1 MSVSPHSG
9 SKSSSLSVWAWA
21 VYDFSNTIFAVS
33 ILTVYFPLWVSEEV
47 SGSGAWIVNSASA
60 FAALLVLLTAPV
72 LGSIADLRQ
81 RRIPY
86 LIVFTLVSVAL
97 TAALGFSG
105 GVVIG
110 VALFIAAD
118 LAYQSALVFYNAL
131 LPGVAKGRGAG
142 KVSGYGTAV
151 GYFGSIFALLTL
163 GAIVAQSDAIRGF
176 LGVFGA
182 WLDAGGATS
191 NAFLPTAILYLVFSL
206 PAFFLVPDPKLREP
220 RPVSITGTYREV
232 ISTVRNIRRYAGMGT
247 FMLATLLYTD
257 AANTAVT
264 NTALYANEVFG
275 MGSSEVTTLL
285 LFSTVFAIVGS
296 FAFGFAADRFGPK
309 RSLMAVLVLWLA
321 AILMTTFAVA
331 PWMLYLAGP
340 IVGIALGAT
349 WTVSRPMLI
358 ALSPPEKLGEF
369 FGIFTFAGKVSAVA
383 GPAITAAILLAL
395 GDLGPLA
402 YRISIGT
409 LAVFML
415 VAIFFMARVPD
426 VRPDPNIE
434 GFADDIIA
442 TGESPETT
450 GKRG

>member
-1 MSVSPHSG
+1 
-9 SKSSSLSVWAWA
+9 VWAWA
-21 VYDFSNTIFAVS
+21 IYDFSNTIFAVS
-33 ILTVYFPLWVSEEV
+33 ILTVYFPLWISEEV
-47 SGSGAWIVNSASA
+47 AGSGAWIVNSAAA
-60 FAALLVLLTAPV
+60 FAALLVLLTAPM
-72 LGSIADLRQ
+72 LGSIADFRQ
-81 RRIPY
+81 KRIPY
-86 LIVFTLVSVAL
+86 LIVFTLISVVL
-97 TAALGFSG
+97 TAALGVSG

-131 LPGVAKGRGAG
+131 LPSVARGRGAG

-163 GAIVAQSDAIRGF
+163 GAIVAQSDAIRDF
-176 LGVFGA
+176 LGILGA
-182 WLDAGGATS
+182 WIQPGGVTA
-191 NAFLPTAILYLVFSL
+191 NAFIPTAVLYLIFSL

-220 RPVSITGTYREV
+220 RPVSILSAYRDV
-232 ISTVRNIRRYAGMGT
+232 ISTVRNIRNYAGMGT
-247 FMLATLLYTD
+247 FMIATLLYTD

-275 MGSSEVTTLL
+275 MGSSEVTTLI
-285 LFSTVFAIVGS
+285 LFSTIFAIVGS
-296 FAFGFAADRFGPK
+296 FGFGFATDRFGPK
-309 RSLMAVLVLWLA
+309 RTLMAVLVLWLVS
-321 AILMTTFAVA
+321 ILMTAFALG

-340 IVGIALGAT
+340 IVGVALGAT

-383 GPAITAAILLAL
+383 GPAITAAILLLL
-395 GDLGPLA
+395 GDLGSLA

-409 LAVFML
+409 LAMVM
-415 VAIFFMARVPD
+415 VAAIFFMARVPD

-434 GFADDIIA
+434 ELADDIIMGEDP
-442 TGESPETT
+442 TGRT
-450 GKRG
+450 K

>member
-1 MSVSPHSG
+1 MSASPRSG
-9 SKSSSLSVWAWA
+9 PKSSSLSVWAWA
-21 VYDFSNTIFAVS
+21 VYDFSNTVFAVS
-33 ILTVYFPLWVSEEV
+33 ILTVYFPLWVSEQV
-47 SGSGAWIVNSASA
+47 PGSGAWLVNSASA
-60 FAALLVLLTAPV
+60 FAALLVLLTAQV

-86 LIVFTLVSVAL
+86 LVFFTLVSVAL
-97 TAALGFSG
+97 TAALDISG
-105 GVVIG
+105 GVIVGI
-110 VALFIAAD
+110 ALFIAAD

-131 LPGVAKGRGAG
+131 LPGVARGRGAG

-151 GYFGSIFALLTL
+151 GYFGSILALLVL
-163 GAIVAQSDAIRGF
+163 GAIVAQSDAIRDF

-182 WLDAGGATS
+182 WMETGETTS
-191 NAFLPTAILYLVFSL
+191 NAFLPTAVIYLVFSL
-206 PAFFLVPDPKLREP
+206 PAFFLVPDPKLGEP

-232 ISTVRNIRRYAGMGT
+232 VSTVRNIRNYAGMGT

-275 MGSSEVTTLL
+275 MGSSEVTALL

-296 FAFGFAADRFGPK
+296 FGFGFAADRFGPK
-309 RSLMAVLVLWLA
+309 RMLMAVLFLWLA
-321 AILMTTFAVA
+321 AILIITFAVA
-331 PWMLYLAGP
+331 PWMLYLVGP
-340 IVGIALGAT
+340 IVGVALGAT

-383 GPAITAAILLAL
+383 GPAITAGILLAFD
-395 GDLGPLA
+395 DLGSLA

-409 LAVFML
+409 LAVFM
-415 VAIFFMARVPD
+415 VAAIFFMARVPD
-426 VRPDPNIE
+426 IRPDPNVE
-434 GFADDIIA
+434 EFADDIIA
-442 TGESPETT
+442 GGDKGEDA
-450 GKRG
+450 K